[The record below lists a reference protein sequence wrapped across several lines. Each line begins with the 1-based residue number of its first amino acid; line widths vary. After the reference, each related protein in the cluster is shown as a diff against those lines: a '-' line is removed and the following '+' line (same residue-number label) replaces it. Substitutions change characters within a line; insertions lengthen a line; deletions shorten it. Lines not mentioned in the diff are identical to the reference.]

1 MKLIR
6 FGNEGHEKPGIIV
19 NDTWYDVSGVVTD
32 YNEAFFANNDIK
44 KLQDALAAGTSF
56 PVVEPT
62 TRLGSVVARPSKIIC
77 IGLNYVDHCLE
88 TNAPIP
94 TEPVLFFKSTTALCG
109 PNDHVVIPKNSV
121 KTDWEV
127 ELAFVI
133 GKKASYVEESEALD
147 YVAGYCL
154 HNDYSEREFQL
165 ERGGQ
170 WAKGKGC
177 DTFAP
182 LGPFLAT
189 PDEIADV
196 NNLKMWLTVN
206 GKTYQNSNTLNL
218 VFKIPFLVHYLS
230 QFMTLLPGDVISTG
244 TPPGVGL
251 GIKPEPVYVKAG
263 DVIELGIEGLG
274 TSKQTA
280 VAYTKNKSMAAQQYF
295 LALDLK
301 EDPALIAEYKAY
313 HQNVWPEIIE
323 SIKSSGITCLDIYC
337 VSNRLF
343 MVLEANENFSFEAK
357 SATDAVN
364 EVVQKWETLMWTYQQ
379 AMPGS
384 KPGEKWVLLE
394 KIFTLPQ

>member
-32 YNEAFFANNDIK
+32 YNEVFFANNDIK
-44 KLQDALAAGTSF
+44 KLQDAVAAGTSF

-109 PNDHVVIPKNSV
+109 PNDDVIIPKNSV

-133 GKKASYVEESEALD
+133 GKKASYIEESEALD

-251 GIKPEPVYVKAG
+251 GIKPEPVYVKPG

-274 TSKQTA
+274 SSKQSA
-280 VAYTKNKSMAAQQYF
+280 VAYTKK
-295 LALDLK
+295 
-301 EDPALIAEYKAY
+301 
-313 HQNVWPEIIE
+313 
-323 SIKSSGITCLDIYC
+323 
-337 VSNRLF
+337 
-343 MVLEANENFSFEAK
+343 
-357 SATDAVN
+357 
-364 EVVQKWETLMWTYQQ
+364 
-379 AMPGS
+379 
-384 KPGEKWVLLE
+384 
-394 KIFTLPQ
+394 

>member
-280 VAYTKNKSMAAQQYF
+280 VAYTKK
-295 LALDLK
+295 
-301 EDPALIAEYKAY
+301 
-313 HQNVWPEIIE
+313 
-323 SIKSSGITCLDIYC
+323 
-337 VSNRLF
+337 
-343 MVLEANENFSFEAK
+343 
-357 SATDAVN
+357 
-364 EVVQKWETLMWTYQQ
+364 
-379 AMPGS
+379 
-384 KPGEKWVLLE
+384 
-394 KIFTLPQ
+394 

>member
-6 FGNEGHEKPGIIV
+6 FGQEGYEKPGIIV
-19 NDTWYDVSGVVTD
+19 NDIWYDVSGIVAD
-32 YNEAFFANNDIK
+32 YNEAFFANNEIEKIK
-44 KLQDALAAGTSF
+44 SAIAAGTSF
-56 PVVEPT
+56 PVVDPT

-109 PNDHVVIPKNSV
+109 PNDNVVIPKNSV

-133 GKKASYVEESEALD
+133 GKKASYVEEADALD

-182 LGPFLAT
+182 LGPFLVT

-251 GIKPEPVYVKAG
+251 GIKPEPVYVKPG

-280 VAYTKNKSMAAQQYF
+280 VAYTKK
-295 LALDLK
+295 
-301 EDPALIAEYKAY
+301 
-313 HQNVWPEIIE
+313 
-323 SIKSSGITCLDIYC
+323 
-337 VSNRLF
+337 
-343 MVLEANENFSFEAK
+343 
-357 SATDAVN
+357 
-364 EVVQKWETLMWTYQQ
+364 
-379 AMPGS
+379 
-384 KPGEKWVLLE
+384 
-394 KIFTLPQ
+394 

>member
-6 FGNEGHEKPGIIV
+6 FGNEGQEKPGIIL
-19 NDTWYDVSGVVTD
+19 NDIWYDVSGVVTD

-44 KLQDALAAGTSF
+44 KLQEAVAAGTSF

-94 TEPVLFFKSTTALCG
+94 TEPILFFKSTTALCG
-109 PNDHVVIPKNSV
+109 PNDNVVIPKNSV

-127 ELAFVI
+127 ELAFVM
-133 GKKASYVEESEALD
+133 GKKASYVEEADALD

-189 PDEIADV
+189 PDEITDV

-280 VAYTKNKSMAAQQYF
+280 VAYTKK
-295 LALDLK
+295 
-301 EDPALIAEYKAY
+301 
-313 HQNVWPEIIE
+313 
-323 SIKSSGITCLDIYC
+323 
-337 VSNRLF
+337 
-343 MVLEANENFSFEAK
+343 
-357 SATDAVN
+357 
-364 EVVQKWETLMWTYQQ
+364 
-379 AMPGS
+379 
-384 KPGEKWVLLE
+384 
-394 KIFTLPQ
+394 